1 MTRADSRPGSR
12 RPHGIRNGSPPVSAQ
27 IALRYNDGMLN
38 DREAV
43 VASHTETRFVELA
56 ADQVFD
62 LVADVERYPEFL
74 PFWRSATVC
83 NRTAEGYETEQTLA
97 VGFWVHRF
105 RSCTTLDRP
114 SRIVIR
120 SHDSLFRDF
129 NICWD
134 FSPSENGGC
143 RVDLSFEYAVVFTF
157 LQPVLDLMMMPTA
170 SAMVAAFENRARAIA
185 AS

>member
-1 MTRADSRPGSR
+1 M
-12 RPHGIRNGSPPVSAQ
+12 
-27 IALRYNDGMLN
+27 
-38 DREAV
+38 
-43 VASHTETRFVELA
+43 ASHTETRFVALA

-74 PFWRSATVC
+74 PFWRSATVS

-97 VGFWVHRF
+97 LSFWVHRF

-120 SHDSLFRDF
+120 SNDSLFRDF
-129 NICWD
+129 NIRWD

-143 RVDLSFEYAVVFTF
+143 RVDLSLEYAVVFPF
-157 LQPVLDLMMMPTA
+157 LQPILDLMMMPTA
-170 SAMVAAFENRARAIA
+170 TAMVTAFETRAHALA
-185 AS
+185 AN